1 MSKITALAILAL
13 ILATCT
19 PGVSQANPN
28 LESYFKKYI
37 ELTDDQIESIRGLT
51 GVKGSIV
58 RKTAVN
64 RSVSSLRKSLAAIKD
79 TLEHEQ

>member
-13 ILATCT
+13 ALATCT

-37 ELTDDQIESIRGLT
+37 ELTDGQIES

-58 RKTAVN
+58 RKTGVS
-64 RSVSSLRKSLAAIKD
+64 RSVSSLRKSLAALKD